1 MQKPIFSPSPHWS
14 WTTKLVVTLTFVA
27 VIAFLLVRF
36 QTILG
41 PLLMA
46 FILAYLFYPLA
57 KLPCEYLKL
66 PWRLSVTLIYLLV
79 MVILGGLIT
88 WGGLTLFE
96 QSQNLIAF
104 LQNAVV
110 YLPTLL
116 NNLSTFHYSM
126 GPFTIDLA
134 HLDIN
139 SIITQ
144 VMSTVQGLLGQIGT
158 ILGKIATS
166 AAGLI
171 GWLLFILLTSYFM
184 VSETGGAPDRLLD
197 FQLPGYETDFK
208 RMGQELSRIWNAFL
222 RGQLIITV
230 LTILSYTLIFG
241 VERMPYYLGLAL
253 LAGLSK
259 FVPYV
264 GPLIAWTT
272 YGTVAFFAGS
282 PPFGISQLAFA
293 GIVVGIS
300 IVYDQFFDNMISPR
314 IIAQALSVHPAAVLV
329 AALVAV
335 NMIGLVGVVL
345 AAPVLA
351 TLKLFSNYAMR
362 KLFDQDPWEDVD
374 VTLPVK
380 PRSEFYLHVWTTL
393 KSAIRWLKK
402 IHLNRLFHRA

>member
-184 VSETGGAPDRLLD
+184 VSETGGAPDRLLN

-374 VTLPVK
+374 VTQPVK
-380 PRSEFYLHVWTTL
+380 PRTEFYQRMWNTL
-393 KSAIRWLKK
+393 KSAFRWLKK
-402 IHLNRLFHRA
+402 IQLSRLFHRA